1 MNKKQSKSRTGAQND
16 AIGLGL
22 LFGVVVGIVL
32 GPMIFD
38 DPSVGIGVGISFGL
52 VFGVPSVKARKGNRS
67 RKLRATTAPIE
78 PHRRKP

>member
-38 DPSVGIGVGISFGL
+38 DSSAGIGVGISFGL
-52 VFGVPSVKARKGNRS
+52 VFGAAFSQSKKGQQATKAPSDD
-67 RKLRATTAPIE
+67 TAIE
-78 PHRRKP
+78 PHRRMP